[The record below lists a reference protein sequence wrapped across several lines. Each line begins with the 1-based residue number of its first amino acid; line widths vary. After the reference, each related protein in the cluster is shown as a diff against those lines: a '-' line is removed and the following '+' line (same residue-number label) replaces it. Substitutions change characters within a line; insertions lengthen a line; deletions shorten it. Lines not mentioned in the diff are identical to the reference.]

1 MDNRITLNVDET
13 FLEILESSFK
23 QKEKIY
29 LLLDE
34 KGIARAEGF
43 ILSIHK
49 HPSGISIEMDDGRKI
64 NLKDIV
70 AINGIFRSEYGEC

>member
-1 MDNRITLNVDET
+1 MDSRITLNVDET
-13 FLEILESSFK
+13 FLEIVESSFK
-23 QKEKIY
+23 QKGKVY

-34 KGIARAEGF
+34 KGIVRSEGF

-49 HPSGISIEMDDGRKI
+49 CPSGISIELEDGKKI

-70 AINGIFRSEYGEC
+70 ALNGIFRSEYGEC